1 MAKAQTKTYQQLSRE
16 LDEVMNR
23 LQTEDIDVDEALA
36 LYKQGTALTKQL
48 EDYLQQAENTL
59 KKLPKS
65 PVDA

>member
-23 LQTEDIDVDEALA
+23 LQAEDIDVDEALA